1 MKIFFFVNSST
12 MFPVY
17 NFFLI
22 LSTIGVS
29 TTLVLTNKFLF
40 NTSFQ
45 WPIVLSTFH
54 FFLTYFLLEIMVQ
67 LKFIQRASDLPIKH
81 RWLLGFYN
89 VSGIVFMNLNLKMN
103 SVGFYQLSKLCTI
116 PFMIA
121 YEFVFHNKKQTP
133 RVLLSLLILLIGLSL
148 FTVNDV
154 QFNVAGTVIAFIAVI
169 ATAVSQSQNNFLQ
182 RTYNVNGPSMQHI
195 VALQQAILALISSV
209 MIEFFGENS
218 FLKHV
223 FGHYELLLILL
234 TGLLAVA
241 SNVLAFAIIGKM
253 SAVTYQVVGHVKTIL
268 IFVFGLIMFPPPN
281 GETKSQFYKKITG
294 LTISMAGVIFYT
306 YLKLTE
312 KENIKPE
319 QSIPTKESLD
329 LLKEEDFDAKD
340 GNEFMQVESD
350 NE

>member
-1 MKIFFFVNSST
+1 

-17 NFFLI
+17 NFLLI
-22 LSTIGVS
+22 ISTIGVS

-40 NTSFQ
+40 NTSFH
-45 WPIVLSTFH
+45 WPIILSTFH

-67 LKFIQRASDLPIKH
+67 CKFIQRASEFPMSQ

-116 PFMIA
+116 PFMIV
-121 YEFVFHNKKQTP
+121 YEFFFHDKKQTNK
-133 RVLLSLLILLIGLSL
+133 VLLSLLILLIGLSL

-154 QFNVAGTVIAFIAVI
+154 QFNIPGTVIAFIAVI

-209 MIEFFGENS
+209 IIEFFGENS

-223 FGHYELLLILL
+223 FGYYELMLILM
-234 TGLLAVA
+234 TGMLAVA

-268 IFVFGLIMFPPPN
+268 VFIFGLIMFPPPN
-281 GETKSQFYKKITG
+281 GETKAQFYKKVSG
-294 LTISMAGVIFYT
+294 LTISMCGVIFYT

-312 KENIKPE
+312 NQNTKTDPK
-319 QSIPTKESLD
+319 IPLKESLSS
-329 LLKEEDFDAKD
+329 LKEEEFDAKD

-350 NE
+350 HEN